1 MALMRTEHCYVRANY
16 YTTIYNCTHFEL
28 LILFKIINVKFRNM
42 LVNHKPLKNITL
54 IGTFPKIQH
63 QYQNFKIPIEKS

>member
-1 MALMRTEHCYVRANY
+1 MASMRTEPCYFRTNY

-42 LVNHKPLKNITL
+42 LVNHKLLKNTTL